1 MDIGIAEVRKSKK
14 NIEGDESTI
23 AGAEIW
29 IGGPRAT
36 PKVYK
41 LTPMSGLMVSHGLMF
56 SDGLKVAI
64 HCDRIP
70 SGIGHAPIGL
80 CVKFRTD
87 RKRSAQWTAAVTVS
101 GDLMVSY
108 DV

>member
-1 MDIGIAEVRKSKK
+1 MVPNGLMVSSGLMVP
-14 NIEGDESTI
+14 NGLMV
-23 AGAEIW
+23 
-29 IGGPRAT
+29 P
-36 PKVYK
+36 
-41 LTPMSGLMVSHGLMF
+41 SGLMVSHGLMF